1 MAPSEQV
8 ATQERMRR
16 PDGRIGCSDRCHALS
31 GWGGL
36 MVMITS
42 GAVMNWAVWGVFA
55 TVGSYFFLMLAGGRR
70 KP

>member
-1 MAPSEQV
+1 MAPSEDV
-8 ATQERMRR
+8 VNQERVRR
-16 PDGRIGCSDRCHALS
+16 RTAGTLQQRVSRIVRL
-31 GWGGL
+31 GGL

-70 KP
+70 KR

>member
-1 MAPSEQV
+1 MS
-8 ATQERMRR
+8 
-16 PDGRIGCSDRCHALS
+16 RIVRL
-31 GWGGL
+31 GGL

>member
-1 MAPSEQV
+1 
-8 ATQERMRR
+8 
-16 PDGRIGCSDRCHALS
+16 
-31 GWGGL
+31 

-55 TVGSYFFLMLAGGRR
+55 AVGSYFFLMLAGGRR

>member
-1 MAPSEQV
+1 MALSEQV
-8 ATQERMRR
+8 AMRNAR
-16 PDGRIGCSDRCHALS
+16 GGGRQDRFQQQVLRIVRLA
-31 GWGGL
+31 GGL

-55 TVGSYFFLMLAGGRR
+55 TVGSYFFLMIAGGRR

>member
-1 MAPSEQV
+1 
-8 ATQERMRR
+8 MRSAE
-16 PDGRIGCSDRCHALS
+16 GRIGCSSRCQALS
-31 GWGGL
+31 GWGGFT
-36 MVMITS
+36 VMITS

>member
-1 MAPSEQV
+1 MALSEQV
-8 ATQERMRR
+8 ATLNAR
-16 PDGRIGCSDRCHALS
+16 DGGRQDRCSSRCHALS